1 MNEEAYQAIL
11 STFSDRHGVPPSSM
25 SKGLADTACATS
37 APYLLMIEC
46 LDQLNS
52 EDPTGGLLITLLER
66 TYMTAAGSLVLISH
80 GHLREAEILSRSVLE
95 SAATISYIVRES
107 PQERLARFFG
117 AYVSQEREQN
127 QRWKNDLEGSPPE
140 IQQDHRM
147 RIDRKN
153 EALDAYEKIID
164 ELNSHFGIHMTNV
177 NAWPTLV
184 DRLSALDRRLE
195 YRTVYAAMCSQ
206 AHHDAEDIL
215 NNFMANCHPDAD
227 RMAARTEREADTFS
241 IFMVL
246 FGLRWFLEAVHDVC
260 SSFKFP
266 TVIVQAKS
274 SLGRLH
280 RELEMM
286 TKHLDSGEFPETWT
300 ADSALSQLAVSGDV
314 GRRDYV
320 TEF

>member
-1 MNEEAYQAIL
+1 MNEEAYRAIL
-11 STFSDRHGVPPSSM
+11 RIFGDRHGVPMSSM

-46 LDQLNS
+46 LDQLDPT
-52 EDPTGGLLITLLER
+52 DPTGGLLITLLER

-95 SAATISYIVRES
+95 SAATISYIVREA

-117 AYVSQEREQN
+117 AYVNQERDQN
-127 QRWKNDLEGSPPE
+127 RKWKNDLEHAPPG
-140 IQQDHRM
+140 IQQDHRL

-153 EALDAYEKIID
+153 EALDGYEKIID
-164 ELNSHFGIHMTNV
+164 DLVSHFGIHMAKAK
-177 NAWPTLV
+177 AWPTLV
-184 DRLSALDRRLE
+184 DRLTALGRRLE

-215 NNFMANCHPDAD
+215 NHFMANCHPDSD
-227 RMAARTEREADTFS
+227 RLAARMEREADTFS

-260 SSFKFP
+260 TSFNFP
-266 TVIVQAKS
+266 TVVVEART
-274 SLGRLH
+274 SLERVH

-286 TKHLDSGEFPETWT
+286 TEHLDSGEFPKTWT
-300 ADSALSQLAVSGDV
+300 TDPASSKAGACS
-314 GRRDYV
+314 
-320 TEF
+320 

>member
-1 MNEEAYQAIL
+1 MNEEAYRAIL
-11 STFSDRHGVPPSSM
+11 HIFSDRHGVPLSSM

-46 LDQLNS
+46 LDQLDPT
-52 EDPTGGLLITLLER
+52 DPTGRLLITLLER
-66 TYMTAAGSLVLISH
+66 TYMTAAGLLVLISH

-107 PQERLARFFG
+107 PQERLARFFA
-117 AYVSQEREQN
+117 AYVKQERDQD
-127 QRWKNDLEGSPPE
+127 RKWKNDLGDAPPE
-140 IQQDHRM
+140 IQQDHRL

-164 ELNSHFGIHMTNV
+164 DLVSHFGIHMTKAS
-177 NAWPTLV
+177 AWPTLV
-184 DRLSALDRRLE
+184 DRLTALDRRLE

-215 NNFMANCHPDAD
+215 NHFMANCHPDAD
-227 RMAARTEREADTFS
+227 RMAARTERQADTFS

-246 FGLRWFLEAVHDVC
+246 FGLRWFLEAIHDVC

-266 TVIVQAKS
+266 TVVVQAKS

-280 RELEMM
+280 RELEAM
-286 TKHLDSGEFPETWT
+286 TKHLDSGEFPKTWST
-300 ADSALSQLAVSGDV
+300 DPASSEAGACS
-314 GRRDYV
+314 
-320 TEF
+320 